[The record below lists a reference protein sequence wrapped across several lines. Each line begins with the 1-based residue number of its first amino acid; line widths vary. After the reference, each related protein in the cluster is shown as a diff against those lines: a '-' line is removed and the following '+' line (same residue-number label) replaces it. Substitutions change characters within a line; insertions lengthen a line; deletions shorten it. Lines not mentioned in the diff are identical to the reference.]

1 MKNKT
6 LHLTAE
12 QVLNGIQLADA
23 QWKETYEELT
33 QEKKESM
40 RKFFMTAHMMAKNLL
55 SFSLH
60 KSLCELFE
68 ALGADIVDVY
78 KNDKSCKEFTRCIDV
93 VIQTDVKQKVWQSK
107 YVSLLIGGNT
117 MHDEIDEWDTVYIR
131 YLHEGNVRTALLDM
145 IKLCRGLHWREDG
158 KSVMEGLEA
167 ALKKLDLTLADLT
180 DPQNDRPTLVSVNFG
195 SVLYHEEIPSII
207 MGLIT
212 MEAPWV
218 LAIHHVPYVLE
229 MSFHDLIF
237 NRDDLKEFG
246 DTVSNLFGFYLIDGR
261 YDEDKREF
269 QQDVENLAE
278 TPFFRIRGYDTVSI
292 VSIIPI

>member
-1 MKNKT
+1 M
-6 LHLTAE
+6 
-12 QVLNGIQLADA
+12 
-23 QWKETYEELT
+23 
-33 QEKKESM
+33 
-40 RKFFMTAHMMAKNLL
+40 
-55 SFSLH
+55 
-60 KSLCELFE
+60 
-68 ALGADIVDVY
+68 
-78 KNDKSCKEFTRCIDV
+78 
-93 VIQTDVKQKVWQSK
+93 
-107 YVSLLIGGNT
+107 
-117 MHDEIDEWDTVYIR
+117 
-131 YLHEGNVRTALLDM
+131 
-145 IKLCRGLHWREDG
+145 
-158 KSVMEGLEA
+158 
-167 ALKKLDLTLADLT
+167 
-180 DPQNDRPTLVSVNFG
+180 SVNFG